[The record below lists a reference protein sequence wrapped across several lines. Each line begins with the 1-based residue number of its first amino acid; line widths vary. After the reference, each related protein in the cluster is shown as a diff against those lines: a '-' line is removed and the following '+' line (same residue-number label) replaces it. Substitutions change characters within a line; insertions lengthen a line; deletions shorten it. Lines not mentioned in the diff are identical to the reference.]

1 MPTSASSR
9 TRLRNIHTNRR
20 TTTQRNRASEGYDS
34 PTNVQIHTQQARTA
48 VRDDESTK
56 CLFRPLLATYDEDV
70 SSRAPSSS
78 SSRFVIPGGV
88 VATRRFVRRTGGVM
102 ALGVAVMLWLG
113 GMIVSWLVSGPIGG
127 AASFVGLVLAVPALP
142 LFGVPSSGGSTRI
155 LLAVLVS
162 AVVWWFVGQVS
173 AARVAQRPVVGRR
186 EWFGAF
192 VSVAIGI
199 WLGALGGIALGALAL
214 GAL

>member
-1 MPTSASSR
+1 MA
-9 TRLRNIHTNRR
+9 
-20 TTTQRNRASEGYDS
+20 
-34 PTNVQIHTQQARTA
+34 
-48 VRDDESTK
+48 
-56 CLFRPLLATYDEDV
+56 
-70 SSRAPSSS
+70 
-78 SSRFVIPGGV
+78 
-88 VATRRFVRRTGGVM
+88 ATRRSIRRTGGLM
-102 ALGVAVMLWLG
+102 ALGVAATFWLG
-113 GMIVSWLVSGPIGG
+113 GIIVSWVLPGPVGG

-142 LFGVPSSGGSTRI
+142 IFGVPSSGGSARI

-192 VSVAIGI
+192 VSLAMGI
-199 WLGALGGIALGALAL
+199 WIGALGGLALGALAL

>member
-1 MPTSASSR
+1 
-9 TRLRNIHTNRR
+9 
-20 TTTQRNRASEGYDS
+20 
-34 PTNVQIHTQQARTA
+34 
-48 VRDDESTK
+48 
-56 CLFRPLLATYDEDV
+56 
-70 SSRAPSSS
+70 
-78 SSRFVIPGGV
+78 
-88 VATRRFVRRTGGVM
+88 M
-102 ALGVAVMLWLG
+102 ALGVAATFWLG
-113 GMIVSWLVSGPIGG
+113 GIIVSRVLPGPIGG

-142 LFGVPSSGGSTRI
+142 IFGVPSSGGSARI

-192 VSVAIGI
+192 VSLAIGI
-199 WLGALGGIALGALAL
+199 WIGALGGLALGALAL